1 MKFDSNVFVPS
12 VAPVDAGKQA
22 SLQQLSA
29 SKLQMFSSAALPSML
44 EPKKLTKMVLDKICD
59 NLLEWPDWSGQF
71 FATVDESGAADLGYV
86 IGKTKAAIKGMGYI
100 GQIYQVACQ
109 TLEHDFGRAE
119 LVVTV
124 RLRNIHAYPQQ
135 ITQLDGN
142 RLVF

>member
-1 MKFDSNVFVPS
+1 MFVRS

-29 SKLQMFSSAALPSML
+29 SKLQMFSSAALPSISV
-44 EPKKLTKMVLDKICD
+44 PKKLTKMVLDKICD
-59 NLLEWPDWSGQF
+59 NLLEWPEWSGQF
-71 FATVDESGAADLGYV
+71 LATVDESGAADLSYV
-86 IGKTKAAIKGMGYI
+86 IGKTKATIKGMGYI
-100 GQIYQVACQ
+100 GQMYQVAWQ